1 MIARHCV
8 GLKCR
13 FVLLRVAAQAAMCRI
28 EWGFA
33 VIRKEALTSAS

>member
-33 VIRKEALTSAS
+33 VMRKEALTSAS